1 MNYVIAILETQ
12 KGWERQ
18 SHTATKA
25 AEPLLK
31 VGPSSKVRIAIY
43 LFVYLFVH
51 LFVFALLAFEDNT
64 EQRVINIYLLFL
76 LYDYSS

>member
-31 VGPSSKVRIAIY
+31 VGPSSKVCIAIY
-43 LFVYLFVH
+43 LFVYLC
-51 LFVFALLAFEDNT
+51 
-64 EQRVINIYLLFL
+64 IYLFL
-76 LYDYSS
+76 LC